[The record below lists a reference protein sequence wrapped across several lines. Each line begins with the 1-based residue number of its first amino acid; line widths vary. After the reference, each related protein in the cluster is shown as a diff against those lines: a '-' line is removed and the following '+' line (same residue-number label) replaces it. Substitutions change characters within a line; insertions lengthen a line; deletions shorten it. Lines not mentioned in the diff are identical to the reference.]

1 MEHTRFFPVLCFILA
16 LSANAQQS
24 ILIRGMEAKL
34 RKQTVEDTNRVLALD
49 DLAWEYSY
57 FDFNKSNEYC
67 RRELALSKKINYL
80 NGQAMA
86 YSTMGN
92 NFRALN
98 HFDSAHYYLD
108 KALEIRKSQ
117 NRKDRISA
125 VLVNIANIYAAEKNY
140 LKAILTYDEA
150 IKAANEA
157 DFKPGALAAY
167 TNQADAYRTVELL
180 DKAMEALNAALNLS
194 KVLKDSLQE
203 PYLYVSMAALQSK
216 MGNTKAAIA
225 TGRKALLALSTH
237 PDINLR
243 ASVSNNLG
251 NYYLDLN
258 LFDSSLVFY
267 QRALITERVAGDS
280 AGVGLTSSGMA
291 TLFYSEGKYEESL
304 NYSEYARTV
313 ARAVGDSALYY
324 KAIMNMALVYLD
336 KKNYNK
342 ALALALEARSY
353 AEKLHVLSDM
363 ADVYARLAT
372 IYKNLGMY
380 SESSDYLEKVISYRD
395 SVISEKNNKTAAAL
409 NIEFDIY
416 GKEKEIELLNKTFE
430 VKEAE
435 LSKQKSAS
443 IFIACIA
450 MLFALI
456 GLVVIFFYRRIKKAS
471 VIIQKQKQ
479 QVEIQ
484 NAEISSQKG
493 LIEAKQNDII
503 SSINYAQRIQSAILT
518 GEEVWNRISKKHFI
532 LYHPRD
538 IVSGDFYWAHVL
550 PNGRAVFT
558 LADCTG
564 HGVPGGFMSML
575 GNSFLNELVVEN
587 KLFKADEILNR
598 LREKVIHA
606 LEQKGET
613 SQKDGMDMAI
623 CVWNKL
629 DNTLEFAGANNGMC
643 LVRNGQLSVYKGDK
657 MPIGSYLDTHTKFT
671 SQTLQ
676 LQPDDMIYLVTDGF
690 ADQFGGKDGKKF
702 KYKHLEELLTEVA
715 NMEIQEQKQYLDRVF
730 IEWKDNYEQTDDM
743 SLIGIRI

>member
-1 MEHTRFFPVLCFILA
+1 MKHTRFFSVLCFIMA
-16 LSANAQQS
+16 VSANAQQS
-24 ILIRGMEAKL
+24 IVIRGMEAKL
-34 RKQTVEDTNRVLALD
+34 RKQTIEDTNRVWALD

-92 NFRALN
+92 NYRALN

-108 KALEIRKSQ
+108 KALEIRKNQ

-125 VLVNIANIYAAEKNY
+125 VLVNIANIYAAENNY

-150 IKAANEA
+150 IKAARSV
-157 DFKPGALAAY
+157 DFKAGALSAY
-167 TNQADAYRTVELL
+167 TNLADAYRTVELL
-180 DKAMEALNAALNLS
+180 DKAMEALNTALSLS
-194 KVLKDSLQE
+194 KVLKDSLEE
-203 PYLYVSMAALQSK
+203 PYLYVSMAALQGE

-225 TGRKALLALSTH
+225 YGRKALKTLSTH
-237 PDINLR
+237 PDINLK
-243 ASVSNNLG
+243 ASVFNNLG
-251 NYYLDLN
+251 NYYRDLK
-258 LFDSSLVFY
+258 LFDSSSISY
-267 QRALITERVAGDS
+267 QRALIIERMAGDS
-280 AGVGLTSSGMA
+280 AGVGVTSNGLA
-291 TLFYSEGKYEESL
+291 ILYHAEGKYDESL
-304 NYSEYARTV
+304 NYAEYARSI
-313 ARAVGDSALYY
+313 AKSVGDSALYN
-324 KAIMNMALVYLD
+324 KANMNMALAYIA

-342 ALALALEARSY
+342 ALTLALEARSY

-363 ADVYARLAT
+363 AEVYSRLAT
-372 IYKNLGMY
+372 IYKGLGMY
-380 SESSDYLEKVISYRD
+380 GESSNYLEKVIYYRD
-395 SVISEKNNKTAAAL
+395 SVISEKNNRTAAAL

-471 VIIQKQKQ
+471 LIIQKQKQ

-484 NAEISSQKG
+484 NEEISSQKS

-518 GEEVWNRISKKHFI
+518 GEEIWNRISKKHFI

-598 LREKVIHA
+598 LRDKVIHA

-613 SQKDGMDMAI
+613 SQKDGMDMAL

-629 DNTLEFAGANNGMC
+629 ENTLEFAGANNGMC
-643 LVRNGQLSVYKGDK
+643 LVRAGQLTIYKGDK
-657 MPIGSYLDTHTKFT
+657 MPIGSYLDTHTRFT
-671 SQTLQ
+671 SQVLQ

-690 ADQFGGKDGKKF
+690 ADQFGGKEGKKF
-702 KYKHLEELLTEVA
+702 KYKHLEDLLIKVST
-715 NMEIQEQKQYLDRVF
+715 MEISDQKQYLDKVF

-743 SLIGIRI
+743 SLIGIKI